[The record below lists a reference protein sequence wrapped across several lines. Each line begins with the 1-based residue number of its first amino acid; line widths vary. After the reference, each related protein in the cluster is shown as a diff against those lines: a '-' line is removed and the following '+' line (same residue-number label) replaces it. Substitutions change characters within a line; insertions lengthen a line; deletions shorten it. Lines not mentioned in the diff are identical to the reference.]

1 MTNHQ
6 IRQEN
11 RLTAISTLIELK
23 EREIKAGIIESIDLS
38 IDEHLEILE
47 SVNDSL
53 MIEYLIDNFK

>member
-11 RLTAISTLIELK
+11 RLTARSTLIELK

-47 SVNDSL
+47 SVDDSL